1 MTLQLDVAALIA
13 LSALMVAALGFLWT
27 LHRGMRDVSE
37 RVAGDMRALSERVAG
52 DMSGL
57 SERVSNVE
65 ARVAKVEGLLEGLRE
80 SLARR
85 E

>member
-27 LHRGMRDVSE
+27 LHR
-37 RVAGDMRALSERVAG
+37 DMRALSERVAG